1 MRRHPASCFVMPIQ
15 LEFNILKAK
24 LMALRAIL
32 CDFLVIAFVQL
43 NDPILAPE
51 GSGFRRRRN

>member
-1 MRRHPASCFVMPIQ
+1 MLIQ

-32 CDFLVIAFVQL
+32 CDFLVVAFVQL
-43 NDPILAPE
+43 NDPIFVPE
-51 GSGFRRRRN
+51 MSGFRPRRN

>member
-1 MRRHPASCFVMPIQ
+1 MLIQ

-43 NDPILAPE
+43 NDPNFGAGGIRLAVTE
-51 GSGFRRRRN
+51 ELI